1 MKTFQDLWND
11 DAWRARAN
19 DWTRRVL
26 AEKNIALRGE
36 LCETQVRLWSIVL
49 NVETDQGKIFFKA
62 APPDARYEVALT
74 EKLSQWTR
82 QCVPPVLAVE
92 HSQGWWLARDGGEAI
107 RANLKATRDLTEW
120 QQAID
125 EYAHAQMELA
135 KHVDEMLALGVPDRR
150 PRTIPARYENLLTDT
165 ATLRIDLEKGITS
178 DEYARLHEM
187 LPQLQEWCA
196 QLEQGSIPLSL
207 HHGDLNSGNV
217 LRRDAHHG
225 DLNSGNVLK
234 HGTQYKFIDWGDAS
248 VAHPFFSIR
257 TPLVS
262 IELVL
267 DLPDYDPFTAP
278 VRDAYLN
285 AWKQYD
291 TRENIFSTFCTA
303 QRVSE
308 IVTALSWYQTVV
320 TAPPDQRADYE
331 HIVPSCLQALLNFD
345 LEKYPFV

>member
-11 DAWRARAN
+11 AARRARAN
-19 DWTRRVL
+19 EWTREAL
-26 AEKNIALRGE
+26 ARQNIALRGE

-49 NVETDQGKIFFKA
+49 NVETDQGEIFFKA

-74 EKLSQWTR
+74 ENLSQWTP

-92 HSQGWWLARDGGEAI
+92 PSQGWWLARDGGESI

-120 QQAID
+120 KQAID
-125 EYAHAQMELA
+125 VYAHAQMELA
-135 KHVDEMLALGVPDRR
+135 KHVDEMLALDVPDRR
-150 PRTIPARYENLLTDT
+150 PRTIPARYENLLKDT

-178 DEYARLHEM
+178 DEYARLREM

-196 QLEQGSIPLSL
+196 QLEASAIPNSL
-207 HHGDLNSGNV
+207 
-217 LRRDAHHG
+217 HHG

-234 HGTQYKFIDWGDAS
+234 HGTQYTFIDWGDAS

-267 DLPDYDPFTAP
+267 DLPDYDPCTAP

-285 AWKQYD
+285 AWSAYD
-291 TRENIFSTFCTA
+291 TRENIFSTFCIA

-320 TAPPDQRADYE
+320 TAPPDQRAEYE
-331 HIVPSCLQALLNFD
+331 HIVPSQLQAFLYAD
-345 LEKYPFV
+345 LGKYPYV